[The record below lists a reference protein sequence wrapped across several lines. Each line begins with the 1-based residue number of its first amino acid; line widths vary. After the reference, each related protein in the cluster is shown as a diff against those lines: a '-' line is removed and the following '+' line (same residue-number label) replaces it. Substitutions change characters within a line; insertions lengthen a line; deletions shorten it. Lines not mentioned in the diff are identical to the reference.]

1 MYFCLPDS
9 FVSSKG
15 KTTSFKIVV
24 TTVLHD
30 LRTGFKIG
38 GGDGPSTRTMQVF
51 RKSTAIP
58 FAVLPWLLSKNV
70 ATRSDKEA
78 KFSSESLQIP
88 VFINFFSL
96 YNSNLKVLPSNVETE
111 VQYLSRLK
119 HPQKL

>member
-1 MYFCLPDS
+1 MYSFHLYFCLPDS

-30 LRTGFKIG
+30 FRTGFKIAG
-38 GGDGPSTRTMQVF
+38 GVGPSTRTMHVF
-51 RKSTAIP
+51 RKSTAMP
-58 FAVLPWLLSKNV
+58 FAVLPWLLSNNV

-88 VFINFFSL
+88 VFLNFFSL
-96 YNSNLKVLPSNVETE
+96 IQVSKFYPAM
-111 VQYLSRLK
+111 
-119 HPQKL
+119 